1 MNSKSRHIVII
12 VLSLCF
18 TRVAMDTLG
27 HPDYG
32 ICMLM
37 SGIVSLLICAQF
49 AYGSRRASSFP
60 DAHGGKISEIKTF
73 AISDYIPNFVSG

>member
-1 MNSKSRHIVII
+1 MNSNSHHIVII

-49 AYGSRRASSFP
+49 AYGSRRASSVP
-60 DAHGGKISEIKTF
+60 DAHAGRFQK
-73 AISDYIPNFVSG
+73 

>member
-37 SGIVSLLICAQF
+37 SGIVSLLICV
-49 AYGSRRASSFP
+49 RSSLIAAVVHPPFLMRT
-60 DAHGGKISEIKTF
+60 AERFLK
-73 AISDYIPNFVSG
+73 

>member
-1 MNSKSRHIVII
+1 MNSKSHHIVII

-37 SGIVSLLICAQF
+37 SGIVSLLICV
-49 AYGSRRASSFP
+49 RSSLIAAVVHPPFLMRT
-60 DAHGGKISEIKTF
+60 AGRFLK
-73 AISDYIPNFVSG
+73 

>member
-37 SGIVSLLICAQF
+37 SGIVSLLICVRSSLMAAVVHPPF
-49 AYGSRRASSFP
+49 MMRAAGRFL
-60 DAHGGKISEIKTF
+60 K
-73 AISDYIPNFVSG
+73 